1 MSDRRDDFDAMI
13 ETIRKTAS
21 DPDCVTVGAFA
32 TAVEKLRAE
41 LIMLES
47 QVERIGAAVD
57 KAFDGDGAVA
67 APPVEVASYNDANKP

>member
-1 MSDRRDDFDAMI
+1 
-13 ETIRKTAS
+13 
-21 DPDCVTVGAFA
+21 
-32 TAVEKLRAE
+32 
-41 LIMLES
+41 MLES